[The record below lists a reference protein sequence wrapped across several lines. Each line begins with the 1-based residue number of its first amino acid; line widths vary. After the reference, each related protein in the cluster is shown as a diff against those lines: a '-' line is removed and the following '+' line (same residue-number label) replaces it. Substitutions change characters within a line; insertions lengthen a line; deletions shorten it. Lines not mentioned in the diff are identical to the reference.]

1 MIVINLFL
9 LILVIIVAYIA
20 IMSIKNNRINGG
32 SEKGLNPGAYAVM
45 DPAHLENEKIDKAF
59 GKIGKKGKL
68 IEFDGYT
75 LFGFQTRYG
84 AGTLPMKIGNTSV
97 GTVDSDYG
105 TLVVVPLD
113 LIKKL
118 NNPYTIWFVG
128 RTRGTFVNAFQIEKV
143 YFPKIEKGV
152 FKLDDIEIDTNA
164 LKFNSEEEKDKILKR
179 LKPGQTLSRNLSLYV
194 TMHLEFMAI
203 KKNV

>member
-1 MIVINLFL
+1 MIAINLFL
-9 LILVIIVAYIA
+9 LIIVIIVAYIL
-20 IMSIKNNRINGG
+20 IMSVKNSKINGG
-32 SEKGLNPGAYAVM
+32 SEKGLNPGVYAVM
-45 DPAHLENEKIDKAF
+45 DPVHLENEKIDKAL

-84 AGTLPMKIGNTSV
+84 AGTLPMKIGDKSV

-118 NNPYTIWFVG
+118 DNPYTIWFVG
-128 RTRGTFVNAFQIEKV
+128 STQGIFANAFQIEKI
-143 YFPKIEKGV
+143 YFPKIEKWV
-152 FKLDDIEIDTNA
+152 FKLDDIEIDTNDPQ
-164 LKFNSEEEKDKILKR
+164 FNSEEEKEKILKR
-179 LKPGQTLSRNLSLYV
+179 LKPGQALSRNLSAYI
-194 TMHLEFMAI
+194 TMHLEFTGS
-203 KKNV
+203 KK